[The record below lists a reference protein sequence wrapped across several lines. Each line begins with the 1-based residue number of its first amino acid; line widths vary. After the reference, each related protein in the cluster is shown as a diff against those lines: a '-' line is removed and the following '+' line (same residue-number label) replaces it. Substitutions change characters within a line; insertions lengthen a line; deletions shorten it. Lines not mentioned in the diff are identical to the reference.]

1 MQPDLELPGSV
12 KAQRSTPNKDAKRSG
27 ADDTEA
33 DESQAEACAQLF
45 QVEEWRGGGGSRCMD
60 VTRRIVCW
68 SCHGTIFDSLVEAQI
83 TDSKWCKSNSV
94 AANSRGASYSSRIA
108 RGTSSGLWMTAFSV
122 GCDARRQVVAARAL
136 RCCVW
141 PCNSICARQRRFQ
154 NS

>member
-60 VTRRIVCW
+60 VTRRIVR
-68 SCHGTIFDSLVEAQI
+68 SLELAMDDMCDGWQ
-83 TDSKWCKSNSV
+83 
-94 AANSRGASYSSRIA
+94 RGAR
-108 RGTSSGLWMTAFSV
+108 
-122 GCDARRQVVAARAL
+122 
-136 RCCVW
+136 
-141 PCNSICARQRRFQ
+141 
-154 NS
+154 